1 MLRLTHSYAAVFL
14 PLWTPGISRFASLV
28 TAVNRYLLFKL
39 KFRKFSFSEHLKPN
53 FSFISFFVCLISLR
67 IVFNK
72 VFYRCHC
79 ITKLFKSMGKMQ
91 YKRNANLHKPH
102 CDLTLLELSVA

>member
-1 MLRLTHSYAAVFL
+1 MLQFFYHYGLLVLAVLDHWSQQLTD
-14 PLWTPGISRFASLV
+14 
-28 TAVNRYLLFKL
+28 RYLLFKL
-39 KFRKFSFSEHLKPN
+39 KFRNFFFSEHFKSN
-53 FSFISFFVCLISLR
+53 FSFISFFVGLINLR

-72 VFYRCHC
+72 AFYRCHC

-102 CDLTLLELSVA
+102 CDLTLLE